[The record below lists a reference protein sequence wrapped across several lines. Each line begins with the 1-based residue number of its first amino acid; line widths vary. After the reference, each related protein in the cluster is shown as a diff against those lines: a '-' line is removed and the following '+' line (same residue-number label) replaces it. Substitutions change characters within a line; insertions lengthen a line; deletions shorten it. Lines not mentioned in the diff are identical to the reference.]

1 VKKIVLGRSE
11 ERLKRSVHL
20 IDVVM
25 LGAGSALGVS
35 IFSVL
40 SPAAAIGGSGI
51 LLTIGISALPMAI
64 FALAYSFLASAV
76 PRSGASFEW
85 PFEFIHPLAGYLVSW
100 LRILGQVGQ
109 MVMVTGVLIHY
120 VGMVVPLP
128 LKLTMFL
135 LFAAVFTL
143 NFIGVTVVARTQT
156 VMMIVLISVFAIYVV
171 TGLPHVDPSRIYPL
185 AAHGIWPILLAA
197 PLMVNLFMGIE
208 AATEIGEEVRNA
220 ERSVPLAIAIS
231 LLLIAI
237 VYFSVT
243 FVTLG
248 LLGPTRLGQSDA
260 PLVDAARLSIG
271 SLAIPLILG
280 AATVSL
286 LKSLN
291 ASFLIFSRSLFAMGR
306 AGVLPRILGTSE
318 PVRGTPRWAVTIA
331 FVCLCFGLLLPNSLI
346 FLFLAS
352 NIPTI
357 LKYLSTCCCV
367 ISVVGFHQD
376 TYASARFRPRK
387 SLLLVIAAIGVLMAI
402 GLFVLGYE
410 SDWKPYALVGGWGL
424 VGLVYW
430 FGWRRSRFYALS
442 SNLSSLR
449 IET

>member
-1 VKKIVLGRSE
+1 VNLV
-11 ERLKRSVHL
+11 
-20 IDVVM
+20 DVVM

-51 LLTIGISALPMAI
+51 LLTIAISAIPMVV

-85 PFEFIHPLAGYLVSW
+85 PFEFIHPLAGYTVSW

-109 MVMVTGVLIHY
+109 MVTVTTVLIQY
-120 VGMVVPLP
+120 VSMVFPLP
-128 LKLTMFL
+128 LKLTMFF
-135 LFAAVFTL
+135 LFAAVFAL
-143 NFIGVTVVARTQT
+143 NYVGVAVAARTQT
-156 VMMIVLISVFAIYVV
+156 VMMILLVSVFVV
-171 TGLPHVDPSRIYPL
+171 FVATGLPHIEFSRIFPL
-185 AAHGIWPILLAA
+185 ASHGIWPILLAA

-208 AATEIGEEVRNA
+208 AATEIGEEVRDA
-220 ERSVPLAIAIS
+220 ERNVPLAIGLS
-231 LLLIAI
+231 LLLIASI
-237 VYFSVT
+237 YFAVT

-248 LLGPTRLGQSDA
+248 LIGPTHLGRSDA
-260 PLVDAARLSIG
+260 PLVEAARFSVG
-271 SLAIPLILG
+271 GLATPLILG
-280 AATVSL
+280 AATLSL

-306 AGVLPRILGTSE
+306 AGVLPRALGTVE
-318 PVRGTPRWAVTIA
+318 PIRSTPRLAVVVA
-331 FVCLCFGLLLPNSLI
+331 FFCLCFGLLLPNSLI

-367 ISVVGFHQD
+367 ISVVAFRPD
-376 TYASARFRPRK
+376 TYALARFKPPK
-387 SLLLVIAAIGVLMAI
+387 WLIMVIAVTGVLMAI
-402 GLFVLGYE
+402 GLFLLGYE
-410 SDWKPYALVGGWGL
+410 SDWKPYALVGVWGL

-430 FGWRRSRFYALS
+430 FGWRRSRFYALAPTLVS
-442 SNLSSLR
+442 AR
-449 IET
+449 FKM